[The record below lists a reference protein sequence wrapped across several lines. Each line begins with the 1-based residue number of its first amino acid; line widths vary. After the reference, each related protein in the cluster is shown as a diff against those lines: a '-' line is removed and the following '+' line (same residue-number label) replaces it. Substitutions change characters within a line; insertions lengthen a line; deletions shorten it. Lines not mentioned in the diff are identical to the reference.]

1 MKIYQINFSQYFIMT
16 RWFSHVKKIMA
27 MHPKK
32 PLRGI
37 LRIATQ
43 TYKKKRVRHNKTRRR
58 HPAKTRRKHRR
69 RRRRR

>member
-1 MKIYQINFSQYFIMT
+1 MT

-43 TYKKKRVRHNKTRRR
+43 TYKKKRIRHHKTRRHGR
-58 HPAKTRRKHRR
+58 RPTKTRRKRHRR
-69 RRRRR
+69 RRRRK